1 MTNMSHQEIINQT
14 SVFVRQELEKAEG
27 GHDWWHTYR
36 VWQNSKLIAQSADS
50 NGNVLIIELGALLH
64 DVADSKFHNGDENIG
79 PEKAR
84 NFLQSL
90 QLSQDIIDHV
100 VNIVRYISFKNDL
113 GERPFNS
120 LELQIVQDADRLDAI
135 GAVGI
140 ARAFSFGGH
149 KGNPLYDPGIA
160 PHTTMDKETYKKRN
174 GPTINHFYEKL
185 LLLKDR
191 MNTQQGKRIA
201 EERHQ
206 FMETFLEQFFAE
218 VGS

>member
-1 MTNMSHQEIINQT
+1 MTHQDIINQT
-14 SVFVRQELEKAEG
+14 VAFVRQELEKAEG

-36 VWQNSKLIAQSADS
+36 VWQNSKLIAEASGNNAD
-50 NGNVLIIELGALLH
+50 GLIIELGALLH
-64 DVADSKFHNGDENIG
+64 DIADSKFHNGDENIG
-79 PEKAR
+79 PERAR
-84 NFLQSL
+84 TFLQSL
-90 QLSQDIIDHV
+90 HLSHDTVNHV
-100 VNIVRYISFKNDL
+100 VNIVRYISFKNDW
-113 GERPFNS
+113 EKRSFNS
-120 LELQIVQDADRLDAI
+120 LELAIVQDADRLDAI

-149 KGNPLYDPGIA
+149 KGNPLYDPDIA
-160 PHTTMDKETYKKRN
+160 PHTKMDKETYKKRN

-206 FMETFLEQFFAE
+206 FMETFLKQFFAE